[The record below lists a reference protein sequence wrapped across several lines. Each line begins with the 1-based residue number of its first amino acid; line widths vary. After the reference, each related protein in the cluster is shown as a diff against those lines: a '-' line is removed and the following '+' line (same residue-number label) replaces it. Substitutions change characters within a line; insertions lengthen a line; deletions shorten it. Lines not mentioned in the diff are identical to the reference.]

1 MKKENEKVRIKLML
15 VGGIIAVIGIILLS
29 VFMQIRKREYIKQT
43 NPELAK
49 AMTYE
54 EVKDGD
60 EAVEGT
66 DNVKF
71 DAFFLRDINQDGY
84 AESIRGTSKEIGKE
98 DTLYMEL
105 NVQTEGVLKDAKITV
120 NGENFYLQ
128 TALPK
133 DNELKDNYIGNN
145 IKSIEFNELVNG
157 TQKMLT
163 GAVRS
168 GDYSYPSKKAGA
180 IRNNINN
187 YSKVNSVTLTGTYVG
202 EDGIEIPITKTVEFN
217 IDWYGTTKASINTTN
232 QSGDLDNA
240 ISEEGIIVLDFT
252 VNTQE
257 TEQELILSKNHVEG
271 EIPELNGY
279 APTKVEYTGNNAVF
293 NYDAE
298 TRTFTLERTAVL
310 GKEGNVI
317 TSLSGSN
324 SYGIKVTYPLE
335 AYQTLGTETVQ
346 IKIPVKTYYEGYN
359 NPSEEFTNP
368 YKSNTA
374 QATISVNYE
383 KPQIPTGEIYE
394 TSFDVTVGKQVY
406 SPSSRYIV
414 SKEKPLKIYNG
425 ISEEE
430 KGDTYTVTWRGY
442 VGTNAKLDGMI
453 MKETKDGEGQ
463 VSDQFIKT
471 DSSTE
476 SVDEVVSNVGIY
488 FSGAD
493 TLLGEEGWIKV
504 YDEDTG
510 NLLVT
515 FTENDWNK
523 YTSSNPYKY
532 EIPVKHIRVE
542 TSTIQKNEAS
552 IYVYNIK
559 EIDDEKITTK
569 YTREEFDGLQYI
581 NSTLVGYIAGEYV
594 ETDVNQANY
603 EAPISVAN
611 ISISNNTIS
620 TQATEKNEK
629 ITIETQANETYN
641 EVKWQNGEFLVKLP
655 KEIIALQINNVT
667 INNSSVRIEN
677 YELIENE
684 EGLFIK
690 IVTKNDTPQTYTIT
704 LDVNVTPD
712 PRIATT
718 TKQIELYASNENGSN
733 YWYKAEDKYDV
744 NNNLNTVEQVN
755 YRTISINMVSPN
767 SLLTNQ
773 IATNYDD
780 KGSEVISPQIA
791 EIKPQYAV
799 VDQET
804 PEEQTARIG
813 VQVRNNYSSTIS
825 EVQILGK
832 IPFEGNTYVI
842 SGEDLGSTFT
852 TKMTNV
858 GIEVPEELQEYAKV
872 YYSEKETP
880 DRDLSKAENEW
891 KTAEQVE
898 NWDNIKTFLIDL
910 GDYVMGAGAEY
921 VFNYTV
927 EIPNGIEFNKVSYS
941 HHGIY
946 FCLDTEQGKYR
957 TQTEPNKLG
966 FRIAEKYNLELTKY
980 QKGKDKL
987 VPGATYSI
995 TEIIKNEEGE
1005 EERGESKTGVTNT
1018 EGKLEIKNLYAEKE
1032 YEIKEIKTPNDY
1044 ELNSDIIRFIGHVN
1058 EKGVLTIEKKQG
1070 TTRGDFNVIKEEGE
1084 SYQVTVNVE
1093 DEVKA
1098 SIKVIKKEEGTET
1111 LIQGAKF
1118 KLTGYGLSENGK
1130 TLTTNINGE
1139 ITFRGLSVNQE
1150 YTLSEVK
1157 AEGYYLASPIKFKVV
1172 NNDGNYTVEKIED
1185 ETATGEI
1192 KEQTTIE
1199 EDGIPTISITI
1210 EDAKIPTYDL
1220 QIIKVKKTT
1229 ESTVSNDELIAK
1241 AETALAD
1248 TEVEYLAGAKFK
1260 LYKGTEEIGSYTT
1273 GSDGKVT
1280 ITGLYQYESD
1290 KNIDQTYTLKE
1301 VLAPEGYAKV
1311 KDITFKVEVVDGAL
1325 VLKEISEGEEV
1336 DSTRYSVEGNTI
1348 SLTIEDSPSFKLIKK
1363 DAETGGLLAGVKF
1376 AIYNVDDGT
1385 EQPAR
1390 NSKGEIIGT
1399 QETIDGKEYYTVTTD
1414 ENGEITADL
1423 TEGLY
1428 KAVEVEADEKYDLT
1442 GQTYYFGIGASRE
1455 APTTM
1460 GVTQATSMG
1469 GSSTDYI
1476 YSVVETSDGGYI
1488 AGGYFENSSIQ
1499 VGDYT
1504 LTNNGETD
1512 GMIIKYD
1519 AEGEVEWARSVG
1531 GSSSDYISSVA
1542 STSDGGYIAGGFFG
1556 SESIQVGDYTLTKN
1570 GGYYDGMII
1579 KYSSSGEVEWATS
1592 IGGSSRDY
1600 IRSVASTSDGGY
1612 IVGGNFESSSIQVG
1626 DYTLIQDGGYLG
1638 YSDGMIIK
1646 YSSSREV
1653 EWARSVGGSG
1663 NEQITSIASTSDG
1676 GYIVGGYFKSSSIQV
1691 GDYTLRNN
1699 SSSTKYSDGMTIKY
1713 DANGEVEWAT
1723 SIGGDR
1729 DDEITSV
1736 AATSDGNYIVGGY
1749 FEGNSIQVG
1758 DYTLR
1763 NNSSSTSYSDGMTIK
1778 YDANGEVE
1786 WAESV
1791 GGIYDEQI
1799 NSVAETSDGGYIVG
1813 GYFESNSIQVGD
1825 YTLRRNNS
1833 LDGMIIKYGA
1843 EGTVELARS
1852 VGGDSDDVITS
1863 VAQTSDGSYIA
1874 GGYFES
1880 YRIQLG
1886 DYTLRNNSR
1895 DYDGMIIKF
1904 EKVELSNTVVTR
1916 AEEIGGSSTDYIYSV
1931 VETSDGGYI
1940 AGGYFK
1946 SSIQVG
1952 DYTLSNNGS
1961 ADGMIIKYNREGEVE
1976 WARNV
1981 GGKSTD
1987 VITSVAV
1994 ASDGGYIVGGY
2005 FASSS
2010 IQVGEYTLTTGNGWE
2025 EGMTI
2030 KYDANGEV
2038 EWATSIGGD
2047 RDDEITSVAVTEDG
2061 GYIVG
2066 GNFESSSIQVG
2077 DYTLI
2082 KNDTVTYFTDG
2093 MIIKYSREGEV
2104 EWATSIGGS
2113 SSDYI
2118 RSVASTSDGGDIIVG
2133 GYFESSSIQ
2142 VGEYTLTNGNGW
2154 KEGMTIKY
2162 DANGEVEWATSIGGS
2177 ADDRIESVAATSD
2190 GGYIAGGYF
2199 ENSSIQVGDYTLSN
2213 NGYRAGMI
2221 IKYNRE
2227 GAVEWARSVGG
2238 SGNEQI
2244 TSIASTSDGGYIVG
2258 GYFESSSMQV
2268 GDYTLWN
2275 NSSSTSYSDGMTI
2288 KYDANGEL
2296 EWATSI
2302 GGSSS
2307 DYIRSV
2313 ASTSDG
2319 RAIAGGDFKS
2329 SSIQVGE
2336 YTLTNNS
2343 TNYSDGMILEIVN
2356 QAGVPEIQ
2364 ELTVENSRKEFKI
2377 TTDVKEIDNVKG
2389 GAISGE
2395 DSKPYEIVKYGD
2407 SSTKEIV
2414 VTPDKNYE
2422 IIGITVNGEEWK
2434 FEENEDGTYIMP
2446 QFTNMTEDK
2455 RIEVTFALKDNK
2467 LTINKVDSK
2476 TKEPLAGAKFK
2487 LDQIEERTEP
2497 ENVIGEIVANGETY
2511 YELNIENEITEE
2523 VVGELTNNGTY
2534 YFVKNA
2540 DGTLTPTNSETY
2552 QIANGGTAGIRNSTA
2567 NSYVKIDLSGLEG
2580 NYLAVVNANVSSES
2594 ADYGYATISQ
2604 TTTAPLYNTN
2614 TTSQTRFM
2622 YISGTSSNVTTPTD
2636 YTSKVLEGGQT
2647 YYLHLGY
2654 RKDSSLDK
2662 EDDQVVINSIKV
2674 YGTKDVTYNFID
2686 NRKGGYESNNQG
2698 KDSTTA
2704 NSYIPIDLTE
2714 LTGKYNLTVNAEV
2727 SSQSSDYG
2735 FATVTSSTDR
2745 VEYDINTSSEVRFV
2759 YISGKKKAQDYT
2771 TVLQGGQMYYLHL
2784 GYYKNSSTS
2793 DGVDKFTVNDIKVSL
2808 NDSELYHT
2816 EVTTN
2821 SQGQGIVQ
2829 IPFGKYKITEIKAPE
2844 GYEVNEEPIE
2854 IEFRADGDNHEITIE
2869 NQESAKVIVHHYLKN
2884 NDGEYTTEKVAED
2897 ELLEGKIGE
2906 EYTTLPHLDL
2916 EKYLLEE
2923 DEEGNYVI
2931 PKNATGTYESGT
2943 IEITYYYEEKGI
2955 PLTVHHYIG
2964 GTETPVPLKDGGVA
2978 EDVLDN
2984 GKEGEEYTTT
2994 AISNDILSDSYELV
3008 EIPENSKG
3016 TYEGEE
3022 VVVTYYYK
3030 TVERP
3035 LTIVKTGENGEPLE
3049 GVKFGIQSKE
3059 EKLKVEPNGEY
3070 YFVEQNGKYISNN
3083 QNKHSTTAN
3092 SYIKIDLTDEEDAT
3106 ITINAEISSE
3116 SSDYGYATI
3125 TNSESA
3131 PSYSSST
3138 GRIFRIS
3145 GQVAAKDYKT
3155 TLEGGKIYYLHLG
3168 YYKDRS
3174 ADSYN
3179 DTFTINS
3186 IEINGYNELNKKE
3199 YTTNQEGK
3207 ITITLPAGEYE
3218 ITEIETQED
3227 YVLPENPTQTINI
3240 TREKDSYELTIK
3252 NIKKRPLTIVKTGE
3266 NGEPLEGVKFGIQS
3280 KEEKLKVEPNGEYY
3294 FVEQNGKYI
3303 SNNQNKHSTTANSY
3317 IKIDLTDE
3325 EDATITINAE
3335 ISSESSDYGYATITN
3350 SESAP
3355 SYSSSTGRIFRIS
3368 GQVAAKDYKTT
3379 LEGGKIYY
3387 LHLGYH
3393 KDSSVNRYNDTFTIN
3408 SIEIRKEYITN
3419 QEGKITTALPP
3430 GEYEITEIETQEDYV
3445 LPENP
3450 TQTINITREK
3460 DSYELTI
3467 KNTKKQGTVITHHY
3481 IEGTTTKVPS
3491 NVDGE
3496 VVEDVIQTGKVGE
3509 MYITKQADNISKQ
3522 YEFVK
3527 VEGNASGE
3535 YAEGTIEIIYYYKPK
3550 QSNLKII
3557 KTDEEGNR
3565 LQGAEFEIKNK
3576 GTNSIVKGTTDENG
3590 EINQIIT
3597 MEDYVITETKAPEG
3611 YRMDK
3616 KEYDIQIDQ
3625 EQQNLIVTNR
3635 KINYYD
3641 FEITKVDSET
3651 GNLLS
3656 GAEFE
3661 LTYTDQYGRKSKE
3674 KYNTDDSGRILLEN
3688 LEDEIVYTLKETNA
3702 PAGYV
3707 EDAEEKQFVIHYIDE
3722 KFVVEVL
3729 QGSFKNLIVENN
3741 TIQVKVENKPSF
3753 KLIKQGTKGERVAGA
3768 KFTITDE
3775 EGNDV
3780 VDGSNNLVGEL
3791 EEIDGE
3797 NVRVITTDENGV
3809 IIENL
3814 LPGKYVVTEVQA
3826 PEGYEM
3832 SEKEEDRSQVI
3843 EIEVLKGVNISKETV
3858 INWEKPLEDIAS
3870 IVKDKVTIINYTAYN
3885 NGIMLYGQVQANL
3898 TIPQEHTVEGRD
3910 INIEKG
3916 EGTGDGLII
3925 YIDNSGKVEKV
3936 KHIKS
3941 EKDTLN
3947 ALYFGAE
3954 NKNKESIAIGAYINY
3969 VKIPGSQTST
3979 GNEMVLTSKD
3989 VGIYLIKYNSNDKV
4003 EELKDVTYMM
4013 NIINDIETFKAI
4025 SDKYIIEAY
4034 PSSDTFTV
4042 PEGETVEGQ
4051 EITLTGIEDNKIMLV
4066 LNSQGKV
4073 ISAKI
4078 EKEQTSL
4085 DDNLDY
4091 IIGKYSIS
4099 TGDIVL
4105 GFSQTQ
4111 ETVRIPGNETVDGED
4126 IVLEKD
4132 KDSILIGV
4140 MAKYNDIGK
4149 IEWAKKI
4156 TNGYN
4161 LYPYEVSEGYITLGI
4176 YASQLIIPKEET
4188 ESGESISLTGEET
4201 QYMLMK
4207 YNTMGQVVWAVNMSA
4222 EDIENLEGTPIITE
4236 IEDGF
4241 VLFDGINSTIYSEHN
4256 LSAIPTKQYEITIVN
4271 KTIETAN
4278 IPVSKVWEDENNKL
4292 GQRPTRVVFK
4302 LTGSDGSEY
4311 TKELA
4316 KPGTEGSTTTQDS
4329 SNPNKWNDIFEN
4341 LPRFDTNGNKITY
4354 TLTSEEEKTEG
4365 DLKYYDSVITDKTVT
4380 NTNKYGKVTVHHY
4393 IMNTD
4398 GTVTT
4403 TRVLDTNG
4411 AEIPDVVIEG
4421 KEGTPYTTEE
4431 AKNIN
4436 EKYEL
4441 VEEKLPE
4448 NSTGTIEKYNE
4459 EKPQEVI
4466 YYYRLKPAKV
4476 IINYLE
4482 KDEDADNS
4490 NNQVLTAQ
4498 EQIEGHVDD
4507 AYNTNTDHRKETITY
4522 NGRTYT
4528 LVEDSGNTEGTMT
4541 VKDTDVTYYYL
4552 QNTKATVRYVE
4563 RDPET
4568 HKIVKDL
4575 EEPYTQEGLVGD
4587 EFVTNAK
4594 AFIGYELV
4602 ESPEETTI
4610 KMTKEEQT
4618 LIYYY
4623 EPVYTGLVE
4632 NHIDDK
4638 TGKIL
4643 YTEVHDIQVGEEY
4656 NIPSKEFEGYDL
4668 VESKLPENAEG
4679 IMGEELVTVNYYY
4692 IKKAVLEVNYI
4703 DKLTGEPL
4711 TEQIV
4716 DETKHEGD
4724 SYTTEEKTF
4733 ENYDLVATP
4742 ENATGTMIVETDEQ
4756 GNITNNRTVVTYYY
4770 SKKSAGVE
4778 EHHIDI
4784 RTGEELEEPILHE
4797 GHVGDEYNIPSKE
4810 FLSYQVVTEDE
4821 EGNNMLPENAVGT
4834 MTEEKIVVN
4843 YYYNQPAKVI
4853 VHYVEKATGKEIEE
4867 TNPETG
4873 EVQKALV
4880 IIEGFNQD
4888 EYETTAKEFEYY
4900 TLIERPEEEQG
4911 KMKVEITKDE
4921 EGNDVVNNTIELYYY
4936 YEAKPFN
4943 IGVEKEITGIIVNGE
4958 RRAPENGKLEKV
4970 EIYRKSTENTSV
4982 QVEYKIKVINSGEV
4996 KGNATIEENIP
5007 EGMSLANDDGTWEEQ
5022 EGKLVKVIPEIGA
5035 GETKEYTVLLNWE
5048 QTGENM
5054 GEKANEVKLVE
5065 TGNVPGFVDNND
5077 KDNTS
5082 NANIIISVETGEF
5095 PLGLLIALVALVG
5108 LETVTLRYAVV
5119 LTKRQKRK

>member
-1 MKKENEKVRIKLML
+1 
-15 VGGIIAVIGIILLS
+15 
-29 VFMQIRKREYIKQT
+29 
-43 NPELAK
+43 
-49 AMTYE
+49 
-54 EVKDGD
+54 
-60 EAVEGT
+60 
-66 DNVKF
+66 
-71 DAFFLRDINQDGY
+71 
-84 AESIRGTSKEIGKE
+84 
-98 DTLYMEL
+98 
-105 NVQTEGVLKDAKITV
+105 
-120 NGENFYLQ
+120 
-128 TALPK
+128 
-133 DNELKDNYIGNN
+133 
-145 IKSIEFNELVNG
+145 
-157 TQKMLT
+157 
-163 GAVRS
+163 
-168 GDYSYPSKKAGA
+168 
-180 IRNNINN
+180 
-187 YSKVNSVTLTGTYVG
+187 
-202 EDGIEIPITKTVEFN
+202 
-217 IDWYGTTKASINTTN
+217 
-232 QSGDLDNA
+232 
-240 ISEEGIIVLDFT
+240 
-252 VNTQE
+252 
-257 TEQELILSKNHVEG
+257 
-271 EIPELNGY
+271 
-279 APTKVEYTGNNAVF
+279 
-293 NYDAE
+293 
-298 TRTFTLERTAVL
+298 
-310 GKEGNVI
+310 
-317 TSLSGSN
+317 
-324 SYGIKVTYPLE
+324 
-335 AYQTLGTETVQ
+335 
-346 IKIPVKTYYEGYN
+346 
-359 NPSEEFTNP
+359 
-368 YKSNTA
+368 
-374 QATISVNYE
+374 
-383 KPQIPTGEIYE
+383 
-394 TSFDVTVGKQVY
+394 
-406 SPSSRYIV
+406 
-414 SKEKPLKIYNG
+414 
-425 ISEEE
+425 
-430 KGDTYTVTWRGY
+430 
-442 VGTNAKLDGMI
+442 
-453 MKETKDGEGQ
+453 
-463 VSDQFIKT
+463 
-471 DSSTE
+471 
-476 SVDEVVSNVGIY
+476 
-488 FSGAD
+488 
-493 TLLGEEGWIKV
+493 
-504 YDEDTG
+504 
-510 NLLVT
+510 
-515 FTENDWNK
+515 
-523 YTSSNPYKY
+523 
-532 EIPVKHIRVE
+532 
-542 TSTIQKNEAS
+542 
-552 IYVYNIK
+552 
-559 EIDDEKITTK
+559 
-569 YTREEFDGLQYI
+569 
-581 NSTLVGYIAGEYV
+581 
-594 ETDVNQANY
+594 
-603 EAPISVAN
+603 
-611 ISISNNTIS
+611 
-620 TQATEKNEK
+620 
-629 ITIETQANETYN
+629 
-641 EVKWQNGEFLVKLP
+641 
-655 KEIIALQINNVT
+655 
-667 INNSSVRIEN
+667 
-677 YELIENE
+677 
-684 EGLFIK
+684 
-690 IVTKNDTPQTYTIT
+690 
-704 LDVNVTPD
+704 
-712 PRIATT
+712 
-718 TKQIELYASNENGSN
+718 
-733 YWYKAEDKYDV
+733 
-744 NNNLNTVEQVN
+744 
-755 YRTISINMVSPN
+755 
-767 SLLTNQ
+767 
-773 IATNYDD
+773 
-780 KGSEVISPQIA
+780 
-791 EIKPQYAV
+791 
-799 VDQET
+799 
-804 PEEQTARIG
+804 
-813 VQVRNNYSSTIS
+813 
-825 EVQILGK
+825 
-832 IPFEGNTYVI
+832 
-842 SGEDLGSTFT
+842 
-852 TKMTNV
+852 
-858 GIEVPEELQEYAKV
+858 
-872 YYSEKETP
+872 
-880 DRDLSKAENEW
+880 
-891 KTAEQVE
+891 
-898 NWDNIKTFLIDL
+898 
-910 GDYVMGAGAEY
+910 
-921 VFNYTV
+921 
-927 EIPNGIEFNKVSYS
+927 
-941 HHGIY
+941 
-946 FCLDTEQGKYR
+946 
-957 TQTEPNKLG
+957 
-966 FRIAEKYNLELTKY
+966 
-980 QKGKDKL
+980 
-987 VPGATYSI
+987 
-995 TEIIKNEEGE
+995 
-1005 EERGESKTGVTNT
+1005 
-1018 EGKLEIKNLYAEKE
+1018 
-1032 YEIKEIKTPNDY
+1032 
-1044 ELNSDIIRFIGHVN
+1044 
-1058 EKGVLTIEKKQG
+1058 
-1070 TTRGDFNVIKEEGE
+1070 
-1084 SYQVTVNVE
+1084 
-1093 DEVKA
+1093 
-1098 SIKVIKKEEGTET
+1098 
-1111 LIQGAKF
+1111 
-1118 KLTGYGLSENGK
+1118 
-1130 TLTTNINGE
+1130 
-1139 ITFRGLSVNQE
+1139 
-1150 YTLSEVK
+1150 
-1157 AEGYYLASPIKFKVV
+1157 
-1172 NNDGNYTVEKIED
+1172 
-1185 ETATGEI
+1185 
-1192 KEQTTIE
+1192 
-1199 EDGIPTISITI
+1199 
-1210 EDAKIPTYDL
+1210 
-1220 QIIKVKKTT
+1220 
-1229 ESTVSNDELIAK
+1229 
-1241 AETALAD
+1241 
-1248 TEVEYLAGAKFK
+1248 
-1260 LYKGTEEIGSYTT
+1260 
-1273 GSDGKVT
+1273 
-1280 ITGLYQYESD
+1280 
-1290 KNIDQTYTLKE
+1290 
-1301 VLAPEGYAKV
+1301 
-1311 KDITFKVEVVDGAL
+1311 
-1325 VLKEISEGEEV
+1325 
-1336 DSTRYSVEGNTI
+1336 
-1348 SLTIEDSPSFKLIKK
+1348 
-1363 DAETGGLLAGVKF
+1363 
-1376 AIYNVDDGT
+1376 
-1385 EQPAR
+1385 
-1390 NSKGEIIGT
+1390 
-1399 QETIDGKEYYTVTTD
+1399 
-1414 ENGEITADL
+1414 
-1423 TEGLY
+1423 
-1428 KAVEVEADEKYDLT
+1428 
-1442 GQTYYFGIGASRE
+1442 
-1455 APTTM
+1455 
-1460 GVTQATSMG
+1460 
-1469 GSSTDYI
+1469 
-1476 YSVVETSDGGYI
+1476 
-1488 AGGYFENSSIQ
+1488 
-1499 VGDYT
+1499 
-1504 LTNNGETD
+1504 
-1512 GMIIKYD
+1512 
-1519 AEGEVEWARSVG
+1519 
-1531 GSSSDYISSVA
+1531 
-1542 STSDGGYIAGGFFG
+1542 
-1556 SESIQVGDYTLTKN
+1556 
-1570 GGYYDGMII
+1570 
-1579 KYSSSGEVEWATS
+1579 
-1592 IGGSSRDY
+1592 
-1600 IRSVASTSDGGY
+1600 
-1612 IVGGNFESSSIQVG
+1612 
-1626 DYTLIQDGGYLG
+1626 
-1638 YSDGMIIK
+1638 
-1646 YSSSREV
+1646 
-1653 EWARSVGGSG
+1653 
-1663 NEQITSIASTSDG
+1663 
-1676 GYIVGGYFKSSSIQV
+1676 
-1691 GDYTLRNN
+1691 
-1699 SSSTKYSDGMTIKY
+1699 MTIKY

-1723 SIGGDR
+1723 SIG
-1729 DDEITSV
+1729 
-1736 AATSDGNYIVGGY
+1736 A
-1749 FEGNSIQVG
+1749 
-1758 DYTLR
+1758 
-1763 NNSSSTSYSDGMTIK
+1763 
-1778 YDANGEVE
+1778 
-1786 WAESV
+1786 
-1791 GGIYDEQI
+1791 
-1799 NSVAETSDGGYIVG
+1799 
-1813 GYFESNSIQVGD
+1813 
-1825 YTLRRNNS
+1825 
-1833 LDGMIIKYGA
+1833 
-1843 EGTVELARS
+1843 
-1852 VGGDSDDVITS
+1852 DVNDKITS

-1874 GGYFES
+1874 GGYF
-1880 YRIQLG
+1880 YG
-1886 DYTLRNNSR
+1886 
-1895 DYDGMIIKF
+1895 
-1904 EKVELSNTVVTR
+1904 
-1916 AEEIGGSSTDYIYSV
+1916 
-1931 VETSDGGYI
+1931 
-1940 AGGYFK
+1940 
-1946 SSIQVG
+1946 SIQVG
-1952 DYTLSNNGS
+1952 DYTLTNNG
-1961 ADGMIIKYNREGEVE
+1961 
-1976 WARNV
+1976 
-1981 GGKSTD
+1981 
-1987 VITSVAV
+1987 
-1994 ASDGGYIVGGY
+1994 
-2005 FASSS
+2005 
-2010 IQVGEYTLTTGNGWE
+2010 Q
-2025 EGMTI
+2025 
-2030 KYDANGEV
+2030 
-2038 EWATSIGGD
+2038 
-2047 RDDEITSVAVTEDG
+2047 
-2061 GYIVG
+2061 
-2066 GNFESSSIQVG
+2066 
-2077 DYTLI
+2077 
-2082 KNDTVTYFTDG
+2082 TDG

-2104 EWATSIGGS
+2104 EWTRSIGGS
-2113 SSDYI
+2113 RSDYI
-2118 RSVASTSDGGDIIVG
+2118 NSV
-2133 GYFESSSIQ
+2133 
-2142 VGEYTLTNGNGW
+2142 
-2154 KEGMTIKY
+2154 
-2162 DANGEVEWATSIGGS
+2162 
-2177 ADDRIESVAATSD
+2177 
-2190 GGYIAGGYF
+2190 
-2199 ENSSIQVGDYTLSN
+2199 
-2213 NGYRAGMI
+2213 
-2221 IKYNRE
+2221 
-2227 GAVEWARSVGG
+2227 
-2238 SGNEQI
+2238 
-2244 TSIASTSDGGYIVG
+2244 ASTSDGGYIVG
-2258 GYFESSSMQV
+2258 GYFESSIQVGDYTLTSNGFSDGMIIKYDGKGAVEWARSVRGSSSNYINSVAETSDGGYIAGGYFTSRSIQV

-2288 KYDANGEL
+2288 KYDANGEV

-2302 GGSSS
+2302 GG
-2307 DYIRSV
+2307 DRDDKITSV

-2319 RAIAGGDFKS
+2319 RAIAGGDFRS

-2343 TNYSDGMILEIVN
+2343 TKYSDGMILEIVN

-2414 VTPDKNYE
+2414 MTPDKNYE

-2446 QFTNMTEDK
+2446 QFDNVIEDK
-2455 RIEVTFALKDNK
+2455 HIEVTFALKDNK

-2476 TKEPLAGAKFK
+2476 TKEPLVGAKFK

-2511 YELNIENEITEE
+2511 YEVNTENEITEE

-2540 DGTLTPTNSETY
+2540 DGTLTPTNSKTY
-2552 QIANGGTAGIRNSTA
+2552 QIANGGTAGIRNSRA

-2580 NYLAVVNANVSSES
+2580 NYLAVVNANVSSQS
-2594 ADYGYATISQ
+2594 SNDYGYATISQ

-2622 YISGTSSNVTTPTD
+2622 YISGTSSSVTTPTD
-2636 YTSKVLEGGQT
+2636 YTSKLLEGGQT

-2654 RKDSSLDK
+2654 RKSSSTDIG
-2662 EDDQVVINSIKV
+2662 DDQVVINSIKV

-2727 SSQSSDYG
+2727 SSESSDYG

-2745 VEYDINTSSEVRFV
+2745 VEYDINTSSKVRFV
-2759 YISGKKKAQDYT
+2759 YISGEEKAQEYT

-2784 GYYKNSSTS
+2784 GYYKDSSTS
-2793 DGVDKFTVNDIKVSL
+2793 SGEDKFTVNSIKL
-2808 NDSELYHT
+2808 TPNDSELYHT

-2844 GYEVNEEPIE
+2844 GYELNEEPIE

-2955 PLTVHHYIG
+2955 PLTVHHYIE

-3008 EIPENSKG
+3008 KIPENSKG

-3035 LTIVKTGENGEPLE
+3035 LTIVKTGENGELLE

-3083 QNKHSTTAN
+3083 QNKHRTTAN

-3116 SSDYGYATI
+3116 SGDYGYATI

-3168 YYKDRS
+3168 YHKDS
-3174 ADSYN
+3174 GINSYN

-3186 IEINGYNELNKKE
+3186 IEIRKE
-3199 YTTNQEGK
+3199 YITNQEGK
-3207 ITITLPAGEYE
+3207 ITTALSPGEYE

-3280 KEEKLKVEPNGEYY
+3280 KEEKLKVEPNGAYY

-3303 SNNQNKHSTTANSY
+3303 SNNQNKHRTTANSY

-3335 ISSESSDYGYATITN
+3335 ISSESGDYGYATITN

-3393 KDSSVNRYNDTFTIN
+3393 KDSGINSYNDTFTIN

-3419 QEGKITTALPP
+3419 QEGKITTALSP

-3870 IVKDKVTIINYTAYN
+3870 IVEDKVTIINYTAYN

-3947 ALYFGAE
+3947 ALYIGAE

-4091 IIGKYSIS
+4091 IFGEYSIS
-4099 TGDIVL
+4099 TGNIVL
-4105 GFSQTQ
+4105 GFAQ

-4132 KDSILIGV
+4132 KDSIMIGV

-4161 LYPYEVSEGYITLGI
+4161 MYQYEVSEGYITLGE

-4207 YNTMGQVVWAVNMSA
+4207 YNTMGEVVWAVNMSA
-4222 EDIENLEGTPIITE
+4222 EDIENFEGIPVITE

-4241 VLFDGINSTIYSEHN
+4241 VLFDGINSIIYSEHN

-4466 YYYRLKPAKV
+4466 YYYRLKPTKV
-4476 IINYLE
+4476 IVHYLE
-4482 KDEDADNS
+4482 KDSDADDS
-4490 NNQVLTAQ
+4490 NNQVLATN
-4498 EQIEGHVDD
+4498 EEINGHVDD
-4507 AYNTNTDHRKETITY
+4507 TYNTNTDHRKETIEKD
-4522 NGRTYT
+4522 GRTYT

-4541 VKDTDVTYYYL
+4541 VKDTNVTYYYL
-4552 QNTKATVRYVE
+4552 QNTKATVKYVE

-4568 HKIVKDL
+4568 HEIVKDL

-4610 KMTKEEQT
+4610 KMTKKEQT

-4853 VHYVEKATGKEIEE
+4853 VHYVEKATGKELEE

-4958 RRAPENGKLEKV
+4958 RRAPENGKLEKI

>member
-1 MKKENEKVRIKLML
+1 
-15 VGGIIAVIGIILLS
+15 
-29 VFMQIRKREYIKQT
+29 
-43 NPELAK
+43 
-49 AMTYE
+49 MT
-54 EVKDGD
+54 
-60 EAVEGT
+60 
-66 DNVKF
+66 
-71 DAFFLRDINQDGY
+71 
-84 AESIRGTSKEIGKE
+84 
-98 DTLYMEL
+98 
-105 NVQTEGVLKDAKITV
+105 
-120 NGENFYLQ
+120 
-128 TALPK
+128 
-133 DNELKDNYIGNN
+133 
-145 IKSIEFNELVNG
+145 
-157 TQKMLT
+157 
-163 GAVRS
+163 
-168 GDYSYPSKKAGA
+168 
-180 IRNNINN
+180 
-187 YSKVNSVTLTGTYVG
+187 
-202 EDGIEIPITKTVEFN
+202 
-217 IDWYGTTKASINTTN
+217 
-232 QSGDLDNA
+232 
-240 ISEEGIIVLDFT
+240 
-252 VNTQE
+252 
-257 TEQELILSKNHVEG
+257 
-271 EIPELNGY
+271 
-279 APTKVEYTGNNAVF
+279 
-293 NYDAE
+293 
-298 TRTFTLERTAVL
+298 
-310 GKEGNVI
+310 
-317 TSLSGSN
+317 
-324 SYGIKVTYPLE
+324 
-335 AYQTLGTETVQ
+335 
-346 IKIPVKTYYEGYN
+346 
-359 NPSEEFTNP
+359 
-368 YKSNTA
+368 
-374 QATISVNYE
+374 
-383 KPQIPTGEIYE
+383 
-394 TSFDVTVGKQVY
+394 
-406 SPSSRYIV
+406 
-414 SKEKPLKIYNG
+414 
-425 ISEEE
+425 
-430 KGDTYTVTWRGY
+430 
-442 VGTNAKLDGMI
+442 
-453 MKETKDGEGQ
+453 
-463 VSDQFIKT
+463 
-471 DSSTE
+471 
-476 SVDEVVSNVGIY
+476 
-488 FSGAD
+488 
-493 TLLGEEGWIKV
+493 
-504 YDEDTG
+504 
-510 NLLVT
+510 
-515 FTENDWNK
+515 
-523 YTSSNPYKY
+523 
-532 EIPVKHIRVE
+532 
-542 TSTIQKNEAS
+542 
-552 IYVYNIK
+552 
-559 EIDDEKITTK
+559 
-569 YTREEFDGLQYI
+569 
-581 NSTLVGYIAGEYV
+581 
-594 ETDVNQANY
+594 
-603 EAPISVAN
+603 
-611 ISISNNTIS
+611 
-620 TQATEKNEK
+620 
-629 ITIETQANETYN
+629 
-641 EVKWQNGEFLVKLP
+641 
-655 KEIIALQINNVT
+655 
-667 INNSSVRIEN
+667 NNSSN
-677 YELIENE
+677 
-684 EGLFIK
+684 
-690 IVTKNDTPQTYTIT
+690 
-704 LDVNVTPD
+704 
-712 PRIATT
+712 
-718 TKQIELYASNENGSN
+718 AS
-733 YWYKAEDKYDV
+733 
-744 NNNLNTVEQVN
+744 
-755 YRTISINMVSPN
+755 
-767 SLLTNQ
+767 
-773 IATNYDD
+773 
-780 KGSEVISPQIA
+780 
-791 EIKPQYAV
+791 
-799 VDQET
+799 
-804 PEEQTARIG
+804 
-813 VQVRNNYSSTIS
+813 
-825 EVQILGK
+825 
-832 IPFEGNTYVI
+832 
-842 SGEDLGSTFT
+842 
-852 TKMTNV
+852 
-858 GIEVPEELQEYAKV
+858 
-872 YYSEKETP
+872 
-880 DRDLSKAENEW
+880 
-891 KTAEQVE
+891 
-898 NWDNIKTFLIDL
+898 
-910 GDYVMGAGAEY
+910 
-921 VFNYTV
+921 
-927 EIPNGIEFNKVSYS
+927 
-941 HHGIY
+941 
-946 FCLDTEQGKYR
+946 
-957 TQTEPNKLG
+957 
-966 FRIAEKYNLELTKY
+966 
-980 QKGKDKL
+980 
-987 VPGATYSI
+987 
-995 TEIIKNEEGE
+995 
-1005 EERGESKTGVTNT
+1005 
-1018 EGKLEIKNLYAEKE
+1018 
-1032 YEIKEIKTPNDY
+1032 
-1044 ELNSDIIRFIGHVN
+1044 
-1058 EKGVLTIEKKQG
+1058 
-1070 TTRGDFNVIKEEGE
+1070 
-1084 SYQVTVNVE
+1084 
-1093 DEVKA
+1093 
-1098 SIKVIKKEEGTET
+1098 
-1111 LIQGAKF
+1111 
-1118 KLTGYGLSENGK
+1118 
-1130 TLTTNINGE
+1130 
-1139 ITFRGLSVNQE
+1139 
-1150 YTLSEVK
+1150 
-1157 AEGYYLASPIKFKVV
+1157 
-1172 NNDGNYTVEKIED
+1172 
-1185 ETATGEI
+1185 
-1192 KEQTTIE
+1192 
-1199 EDGIPTISITI
+1199 
-1210 EDAKIPTYDL
+1210 
-1220 QIIKVKKTT
+1220 
-1229 ESTVSNDELIAK
+1229 
-1241 AETALAD
+1241 
-1248 TEVEYLAGAKFK
+1248 
-1260 LYKGTEEIGSYTT
+1260 
-1273 GSDGKVT
+1273 
-1280 ITGLYQYESD
+1280 
-1290 KNIDQTYTLKE
+1290 
-1301 VLAPEGYAKV
+1301 
-1311 KDITFKVEVVDGAL
+1311 
-1325 VLKEISEGEEV
+1325 
-1336 DSTRYSVEGNTI
+1336 
-1348 SLTIEDSPSFKLIKK
+1348 
-1363 DAETGGLLAGVKF
+1363 
-1376 AIYNVDDGT
+1376 
-1385 EQPAR
+1385 
-1390 NSKGEIIGT
+1390 
-1399 QETIDGKEYYTVTTD
+1399 
-1414 ENGEITADL
+1414 
-1423 TEGLY
+1423 
-1428 KAVEVEADEKYDLT
+1428 
-1442 GQTYYFGIGASRE
+1442 
-1455 APTTM
+1455 
-1460 GVTQATSMG
+1460 
-1469 GSSTDYI
+1469 
-1476 YSVVETSDGGYI
+1476 
-1488 AGGYFENSSIQ
+1488 
-1499 VGDYT
+1499 
-1504 LTNNGETD
+1504 
-1512 GMIIKYD
+1512 
-1519 AEGEVEWARSVG
+1519 
-1531 GSSSDYISSVA
+1531 
-1542 STSDGGYIAGGFFG
+1542 
-1556 SESIQVGDYTLTKN
+1556 
-1570 GGYYDGMII
+1570 
-1579 KYSSSGEVEWATS
+1579 
-1592 IGGSSRDY
+1592 
-1600 IRSVASTSDGGY
+1600 
-1612 IVGGNFESSSIQVG
+1612 
-1626 DYTLIQDGGYLG
+1626 
-1638 YSDGMIIK
+1638 
-1646 YSSSREV
+1646 
-1653 EWARSVGGSG
+1653 
-1663 NEQITSIASTSDG
+1663 
-1676 GYIVGGYFKSSSIQV
+1676 
-1691 GDYTLRNN
+1691 
-1699 SSSTKYSDGMTIKY
+1699 
-1713 DANGEVEWAT
+1713 
-1723 SIGGDR
+1723 
-1729 DDEITSV
+1729 
-1736 AATSDGNYIVGGY
+1736 
-1749 FEGNSIQVG
+1749 
-1758 DYTLR
+1758 
-1763 NNSSSTSYSDGMTIK
+1763 
-1778 YDANGEVE
+1778 
-1786 WAESV
+1786 
-1791 GGIYDEQI
+1791 
-1799 NSVAETSDGGYIVG
+1799 
-1813 GYFESNSIQVGD
+1813 
-1825 YTLRRNNS
+1825 
-1833 LDGMIIKYGA
+1833 
-1843 EGTVELARS
+1843 
-1852 VGGDSDDVITS
+1852 
-1863 VAQTSDGSYIA
+1863 
-1874 GGYFES
+1874 
-1880 YRIQLG
+1880 
-1886 DYTLRNNSR
+1886 
-1895 DYDGMIIKF
+1895 DGMIIKF

-1916 AEEIGGSSTDYIYSV
+1916 AEEIGGSRSDYIESV
-1931 VETSDGGYI
+1931 VATSDGGYI
-1940 AGGYFK
+1940 AGGYFNS

-1952 DYTLSNNGS
+1952 DYTLSNNGNT
-1961 ADGMIIKYNREGEVE
+1961 DGMIIKYNREGTVE
-1976 WARNV
+1976 WARSI
-1981 GGKSTD
+1981 GGD
-1987 VITSVAV
+1987 RDDEITSVAV
-1994 ASDGGYIVGGY
+1994 ASDGGYIAGGY
-2005 FASSS
+2005 FEGNS
-2010 IQVGEYTLTTGNGWE
+2010 IQVGDYTLRNNSSYYSD
-2025 EGMTI
+2025 GMTI

-2047 RDDEITSVAVTEDG
+2047 EDDSIYSVASTSDG
-2061 GYIVG
+2061 GYIAG
-2066 GNFESSSIQVG
+2066 GYFEGNSIQVG
-2077 DYTLI
+2077 DYTLR
-2082 KNDTVTYFTDG
+2082 NNSSYTSYSDG

-2104 EWATSIGGS
+2104 EWATSIGG
-2113 SSDYI
+2113 DRDDKI
-2118 RSVASTSDGGDIIVG
+2118 TSVASSSDGGDIIVG

-2142 VGEYTLTNGNGW
+2142 VGDYTLSNNDDSD
-2154 KEGMTIKY
+2154 GMIIKY
-2162 DANGEVEWATSIGGS
+2162 SREGEVEWTRSIGGDR
-2177 ADDRIESVAATSD
+2177 DDEITSVASTSD
-2190 GGYIAGGYF
+2190 GGYIVGGYF
-2199 ENSSIQVGDYTLSN
+2199 ERSIQVGDYTLTG
-2213 NGYRAGMI
+2213 NGWEDVMI

-2238 SGNEQI
+2238 RSSDYIN
-2244 TSIASTSDGGYIVG
+2244 SVASTSDGGYIAG
-2258 GYFESSSMQV
+2258 GYFEGNSIQV
-2268 GDYTLWN
+2268 GDYILTSN
-2275 NSSSTSYSDGMTI
+2275 GNTDGMIIKYSSS
-2288 KYDANGEL
+2288 GEL

-2302 GGSSS
+2302 GGDENDSI
-2307 DYIRSV
+2307 YSV

-2319 RAIAGGDFKS
+2319 RAIAGGYFAS

-2414 VTPDKNYE
+2414 MTPDENYE
-2422 IIGITVNGEEWK
+2422 IIGITVNGEEWS
-2434 FEENEDGTYIMP
+2434 FEESEEGTYTMP
-2446 QFTNMTEDK
+2446 QFDNVTEDK
-2455 RIEVTFALKDNK
+2455 HIEVTYALKDNK

-2476 TKEPLAGAKFK
+2476 TKAPLQGATFK

-2511 YELNIENEITEE
+2511 YEVNTENEITEE

-2580 NYLAVVNANVSSES
+2580 NYLAVVNANVSSQS
-2594 ADYGYATISQ
+2594 SNDYGYATISQ

-2636 YTSKVLEGGQT
+2636 YTSKLLEGGQT

-2654 RKDSSLDK
+2654 RKSSSTDIG
-2662 EDDQVVINSIKV
+2662 DDQVVINSIKV

-2735 FATVTSSTDR
+2735 YATVTSSTDR
-2745 VEYDINTSSEVRFV
+2745 VEYDINTSSKVRFV
-2759 YISGKKKAQDYT
+2759 YISGEEKAQEYT

-2793 DGVDKFTVNDIKVSL
+2793 SGEDKFTVNSIKL
-2808 NDSELYHT
+2808 TPNDSELYHT

-2844 GYEVNEEPIE
+2844 GYELNEEPIE

-2955 PLTVHHYIG
+2955 PLTVHHYIE

-3008 EIPENSKG
+3008 KIPENSKG

-3049 GVKFGIQSKE
+3049 GVKFRIQSKE

-3092 SYIKIDLTDEEDAT
+3092 SYIKIDLTDEEDV
-3106 ITINAEISSE
+3106 I
-3116 SSDYGYATI
+3116 
-3125 TNSESA
+3125 
-3131 PSYSSST
+3131 
-3138 GRIFRIS
+3138 
-3145 GQVAAKDYKT
+3145 
-3155 TLEGGKIYYLHLG
+3155 
-3168 YYKDRS
+3168 
-3174 ADSYN
+3174 
-3179 DTFTINS
+3179 
-3186 IEINGYNELNKKE
+3186 
-3199 YTTNQEGK
+3199 
-3207 ITITLPAGEYE
+3207 
-3218 ITEIETQED
+3218 
-3227 YVLPENPTQTINI
+3227 
-3240 TREKDSYELTIK
+3240 
-3252 NIKKRPLTIVKTGE
+3252 
-3266 NGEPLEGVKFGIQS
+3266 
-3280 KEEKLKVEPNGEYY
+3280 
-3294 FVEQNGKYI
+3294 
-3303 SNNQNKHSTTANSY
+3303 
-3317 IKIDLTDE
+3317 
-3325 EDATITINAE
+3325 ITINAE

-3527 VEGNASGE
+3527 AKGNTSGE

-3870 IVKDKVTIINYTAYN
+3870 IVEDKVTIINYTAYN

-3947 ALYFGAE
+3947 ALYIGAE

-4091 IIGKYSIS
+4091 ILGEYSIS
-4099 TGDIVL
+4099 TGNIVL
-4105 GFSQTQ
+4105 GFAQ

-4132 KDSILIGV
+4132 KDSIMIGV

-4161 LYPYEVSEGYITLGI
+4161 MYQYEVSEGYITLGV

-4207 YNTMGQVVWAVNMSA
+4207 YNTMGEVVWAVNMSA

-4241 VLFDGINSTIYSEHN
+4241 VLFDGINSIIYSEHN
-4256 LSAIPTKQYEITIVN
+4256 LSTIPTKQYEITIVN

-4466 YYYRLKPAKV
+4466 YYYRLKPTKV
-4476 IINYLE
+4476 IVHYLE
-4482 KDEDADNS
+4482 KDSDADDS
-4490 NNQVLTAQ
+4490 NNQVLATN
-4498 EQIEGHVDD
+4498 EEINGHVDD
-4507 AYNTNTDHRKETITY
+4507 TYNTNTDHRKETIEKD
-4522 NGRTYT
+4522 GRTYT

-4541 VKDTDVTYYYL
+4541 VKDTNVTYYYL
-4552 QNTKATVRYVE
+4552 QNTKATVKYVE

-4568 HKIVKDL
+4568 HEIVKDL

-4711 TEQIV
+4711 AEQIV

-4784 RTGEELEEPILHE
+4784 LTGEELEEPILHE

-4853 VHYVEKATGKEIEE
+4853 VHYVEKATGKELEE

-5082 NANIIISVETGEF
+5082 NANIIISIETGEF

-5108 LETVTLRYAVV
+5108 LETLTLRYAVV